1 MAKDKLNPLR
11 IWEQVCETDPNNTR
25 AVKHRGGFTTID
37 AYSQIEMATKVF
49 GPVGTGWWWHFD
61 EPIFVSDCVV
71 VKCNVHYV
79 DPETGVQCKAP
90 VEQFGQKTLAFK
102 NKPDEDALKKAG
114 TDALTKCLSYLGFNA
129 DVFLGKFDDN
139 KYLER
144 MHEKYRSPVVDELAG
159 LIDAC
164 ANLDMLADA
173 GAAIADAQLENESD
187 KSVLRNKYFAKQ
199 KELEGQE
206 NE

>member
-1 MAKDKLNPLR
+1 MANDKPNPLR
-11 IWEQVCETDPNNTR
+11 IWDQVCETDPNNTR

-49 GPVGTGWWWHFD
+49 GPVGSGWWWHFD
-61 EPIFVSDCVV
+61 DPVFVTGCVI
-71 VKCNVHYV
+71 VKCNVYYI
-79 DPETGVQCKAP
+79 DPATDEQCRAP
-90 VEQFGQKTLAFK
+90 VQQFGQKALDFK
-102 NKPDEDALKKAG
+102 GRADEDALKKAG

-139 KYLER
+139 KYVER
-144 MHEKYRSPVVDELAG
+144 MQEKYRSPLVDDLAS
-159 LIDAC
+159 LIEAST
-164 ANLDMLADA
+164 NLDMLADA
-173 GAAIADAQLENESD
+173 GAAIADSQLESEAD
-187 KSVLRNKYFAKQ
+187 KALLRNKYFAKQ